1 MKNERVTI
9 TKSDGQTRLWI
20 ARTTPSLNSLPDM
33 IWQRELSDSE
43 CRALLEN
50 PGQLFE
56 KPEPNG
62 KVRIVCAGG
71 ETDPC

>member
-1 MKNERVTI
+1 MKNERVRLTRA
-9 TKSDGQTRLWI
+9 DGQTKLWI
-20 ARTTPSLNSLPDM
+20 ATPLGVFNRLPGM

-50 PGQLFE
+50 PWRLFE

-62 KVRIVCAGG
+62 QVRIVCAP
-71 ETDPC
+71 DRA